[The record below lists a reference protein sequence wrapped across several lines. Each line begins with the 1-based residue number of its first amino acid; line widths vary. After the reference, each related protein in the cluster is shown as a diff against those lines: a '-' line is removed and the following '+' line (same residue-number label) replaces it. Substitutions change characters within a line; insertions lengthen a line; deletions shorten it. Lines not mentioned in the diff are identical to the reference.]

1 MNTVQLVGNLGRDNE
16 VKFSQSGTA
25 YLSQSLGVRRS
36 FKDKQTGE
44 YETDW
49 VNLVFFG
56 KTAENFANF
65 TKKGSKVGIEGRL
78 QSRNYENQQGQ
89 RVYVTEVVV
98 SVFHLLEPRQG
109 GQQQGQGN
117 YQQNNYNAQNNQFRP
132 NNNQQSPYMQDVH
145 SVDIPED
152 DLPFE
157 NSPVK

>member
-1 MNTVQLVGNLGRDNE
+1 MNTWTGIGNLGRDND
-16 VKFSQSGTA
+16 VKFSNSGTA
-25 YLSQSLGVRRS
+25 VLSQSIGVRRP

-65 TKKGSKVGIEGRL
+65 TRKGSKVGIEGRI

-98 SVFHLLEPRQG
+98 NQFHLLDPKQS
-109 GQQQGQGN
+109 
-117 YQQNNYNAQNNQFRP
+117 NNQGH
-132 NNNQQSPYMQDVH
+132 NNSPIAGGT
-145 SVDIPED
+145 SVNLSND
-152 DLPFE
+152 DLPF
-157 NSPVK
+157 

>member
-1 MNTVQLVGNLGRDNE
+1 MNNWTGIGNLGRDNDI
-16 VKFSQSGTA
+16 KFSSVSGTA
-25 YLSQSLGVRRS
+25 VLSQSIGVRRP

-65 TKKGSKVGIEGRL
+65 TRKGSKVGIEGRI

-98 SVFHLLEPRQG
+98 NQFHLLDPK
-109 GQQQGQGN
+109 N
-117 YQQNNYNAQNNQFRP
+117 NQQNGYG
-132 NNNQQSPYMQDVH
+132 NNNQGNNGFNMQDGKP
-145 SVDIPED
+145 VDISAD
-152 DLPFE
+152 DLPF
-157 NSPVK
+157 